1 MSNIA
6 VKLYKITDDERVVAK
21 TLGTAKEYDCVMK
34 DETQILTPE
43 IRIQTSDNL
52 SDYNYAY
59 IERYGRYYYVKP
71 STTPNGFWRLTG
83 RVDVLMSHKTELL
96 KLTGT
101 LKRSETTFNAYLND
115 SEYKAY
121 AYRKV
126 VTKQFPYAM
135 TNDCFILMTVG

>member
-96 KLTGT
+96 KLTGK

-121 AYRKV
+121 A
-126 VTKQFPYAM
+126 
-135 TNDCFILMTVG
+135 